1 MNQAKEISMTRTTAT
16 VLAAALMLALGT
28 HRAYAASEGDMA
40 PTDKASNQL
49 YWDGQASL
57 KKGDW
62 RTALKHFQDLEKIL
76 RAKEPQSAD
85 AALYWEAYTLVQ
97 AKRTTEAKAQID
109 KLRREFPNSRWL
121 KDADSLVRDTKP
133 ASTVTVNPG
142 SSSNDDEELADIAVE
157 GLMSAPPERALP
169 LLKKVLQGNHS
180 TKVKKRALFVLSQL
194 GSDAALDVVID
205 AAKSSPDPELRAEA
219 IRMLGVSGENRAIE
233 RLREIYAQSKDPHE
247 KRQII
252 EAWLVADRKD
262 LVLASARNEPDPSV
276 RAKAVETLGALDAG
290 PELKQLFDATT
301 DADNRRAIVQAL
313 GVAEN
318 TDALAQI
325 AGDTKLPDELRK
337 QALQSLGVAGAS
349 DRLVQAYRSATTQEL
364 RDAALQGFIV
374 AGDADP
380 VLDLYRSAKSIEEKK
395 ALLRTLTV
403 MGDDA
408 AIDAIESEIDKD
420 ASRRHP

>member
-1 MNQAKEISMTRTTAT
+1 MTRTTAT

-28 HRAYAASEGDMA
+28 HRACAASEGDMA

-62 RTALKHFQDLEKIL
+62 TTALKHFQDLEKLL
-76 RAKEPQSAD
+76 RAKEPKSAD
-85 AALYWEAYTLVQ
+85 AALYWEAYALVQ
-97 AKRTTEAKAQID
+97 AKRTTEAKAQIER
-109 KLRREFPNSRWL
+109 LRREFPQSRWL
-121 KDADSLVRDTKP
+121 RDADSLVRETKP
-133 ASTVTVNPG
+133 ATATGNAG
-142 SSSNDDEELADIAVE
+142 ASSDDDEDLADIAVE
-157 GLMSAPPERALP
+157 GLLSAPPERALP

-180 TKVKKRALFVLSQL
+180 TRVKKRALFVLSQL

-205 AAKSSPDPELRAEA
+205 AAKTSNDPELRAEA
-219 IRMLGVSGENRAIE
+219 VRMLGVSGENRAIE
-233 RLREIYAQSKDPHE
+233 RLRELYAQTKDANE

-290 PELKQLFDATT
+290 PELKQLFDSTT
-301 DADNRRAIVQAL
+301 DAGNRRAIVQAL

-325 AGDTKLPDELRK
+325 AGDTKLPDDLRR

-349 DRLVQAYRSATTQEL
+349 DRLVQAYRAATTPEL
-364 RDAALQGFIV
+364 REAALQGFVI
-374 AGDADP
+374 AGDAEP
-380 VLDLYRSAKSIEEKK
+380 VLELYRSAKSVEEKK

-408 AIDAIESEIDKD
+408 AIDAIESTIDKD
-420 ASRRHP
+420 SSGRHP